1 MTREQL
7 GFGTWPLGGRTYGN
21 VDLREARTVL
31 ELAYAGNIRLCDTAG
46 DFRLAD
52 WLLKGDAREHFERGA
67 RETKTPDADKR
78 GYGLTPKRGR

>member
-1 MTREQL
+1 M
-7 GFGTWPLGGRTYGN
+7 WICGRHAPCWSLPTLVASGS
-21 VDLREARTVL
+21 VTPPV
-31 ELAYAGNIRLCDTAG
+31 

-78 GYGLTPKRGR
+78 GYVETSGSEARGGISAGSIACR